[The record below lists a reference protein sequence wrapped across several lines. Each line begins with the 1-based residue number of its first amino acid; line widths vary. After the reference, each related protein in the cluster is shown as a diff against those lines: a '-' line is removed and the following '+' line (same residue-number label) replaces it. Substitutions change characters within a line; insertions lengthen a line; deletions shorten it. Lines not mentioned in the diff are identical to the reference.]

1 MNDIT
6 TAEFRQLLEAHGVV
20 MSKQRFHQGPLKAM
34 IESGVARQSGRT
46 WLISGDAVDTWLNH
60 VVKFVGQYEGLPVG
74 GAGKKRDLLE
84 FVTKSSEI
92 PHKND

>member
-6 TAEFRQLLEAHGVV
+6 TIEFRQLLESRGIT

-46 WLISGDAVDTWLNH
+46 WLISGEAVETWISH
-60 VVKFVGQYEGLPVG
+60 IVGFVRQYEGLPVG

-84 FVTKSSEI
+84 FVTNRK
-92 PHKND
+92 D

>member
-46 WLISGDAVDTWLNH
+46 WLIDGSSVDEW
-60 VVKFVGQYEGLPVG
+60 VKYIVEFAKQYEGLPVG

-84 FVTKSSEI
+84 FVTKFNERT
-92 PHKND
+92 HRTD